1 MAVVTGEEGEL
12 EWPCAPSPVAALR
25 SRNDVPSGVGK
36 GRAWAPGS
44 VAPGSVALGINTD
57 VDEYHASCQGVER
70 AVLSSTLGAGFI
82 CKGVSLFEY

>member
-44 VAPGSVALGINTD
+44 VALGINTD
-57 VDEYHASCQGVER
+57 VDEYHASCQGIER
-70 AVLSSTLGAGFI
+70 AVLSSTFGAGFI